1 MSGNGLYAATVRLI
15 SVAMI
20 LIGLAIIARTLTLG
34 GGPLSFGLVAGLILL
49 GIGAARLWLVTRKGR
64 QR

>member
-20 LIGLAIIARTLTLG
+20 LIGLAIALG
-34 GGPLSFGLVAGLILL
+34 ATVGLIALRRR
-49 GIGAARLWLVTRKGR
+49 GGA
-64 QR
+64 